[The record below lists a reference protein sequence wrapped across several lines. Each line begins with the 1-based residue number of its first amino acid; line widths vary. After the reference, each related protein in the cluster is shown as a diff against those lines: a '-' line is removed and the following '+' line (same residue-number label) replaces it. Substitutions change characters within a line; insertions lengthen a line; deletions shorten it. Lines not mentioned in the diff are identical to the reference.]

1 MKVAIAL
8 TDQSFLRTKSMGIF
22 NISMGL
28 AKGLMKCP
36 EIKEL
41 HLLGNDECRDAFADC
56 PPHVRVHLLDK
67 PVPRRFS
74 RVWWDQFGLSAYVRR
89 LAPDWLILPKGFPP
103 FFPCLGK
110 TKLACYVHDV
120 GWEYYENKPAEVRNK
135 AFPRHELMYFRRL
148 SLHAMRISDVVL
160 THSRFNQSRILA
172 HEPRAAIAPVGVG
185 FDYVSK
191 IPTERQLRKDIL
203 TYASTFPHKRM
214 DLVIGRISRWLEQ
227 RADRDEIRVHL
238 VGSLPESFELPEKN
252 WIHHKRLPF
261 AELSELVRTKCRMTV
276 YISDYES
283 YGMPPVESLLNGI
296 PCIASDLGGMQENL
310 PEQYLFPNDDEAA
323 FIRVANANYDG
334 TVPFVCPDFPNWDE
348 VCRRCVQALLT
359 H

>member
-22 NISMGL
+22 NVSMGL
-28 AKGLMKCP
+28 ARGLMKCP
-36 EIKEL
+36 EITEL
-41 HLLGNDECRDAFADC
+41 HLLGNDECRAAFADC
-56 PPHVRVHLLDK
+56 PPHVHLHLLDK

-89 LAPDWLILPKGFPP
+89 LAPDWLILPKGVPP
-103 FFPCLGK
+103 FFPMLGK

-120 GWEYYENKPAEVRNK
+120 MWEYYEHLPLSERKRT
-135 AFPRHELMYFRRL
+135 FPTHEFVYFKNL
-148 SLHAMRISDVVL
+148 SIRALRVSDLVL
-160 THSRFNQSRILA
+160 TNSQFT
-172 HEPRAAIAPVGVG
+172 AARLISYVPNACVCTIGIG
-185 FDYVSK
+185 QDGAAFVSK
-191 IPTERQLRKDIL
+191 DKDARHII
-203 TYASTFPHKRM
+203 TYGSTYPHKRL
-214 DLVIGRISRWLEQ
+214 DLTLSRIDAWLRQ
-227 RADRDEIRVHL
+227 RPDGDSIRVHY
-238 VGSLPESFELPEKN
+238 VGSLPEKVNFPSSHWVQHYRIPHEELWSLMRKE
-252 WIHHKRLPF
+252 
-261 AELSELVRTKCRMTV
+261 CRMGV
-276 YISDYES
+276 YISDYEG
-283 YGMPPVESLLNGI
+283 YGMPPVECLRNGI
-296 PCIASDLGGMQENL
+296 PCIASDIPPIRENM

>member
-22 NISMGL
+22 NVSMGL

-36 EIKEL
+36 EITEL

-56 PPHVRVHLLDK
+56 PLHVHLHLLDK

-89 LAPDWLILPKGFPP
+89 LAPDWLILPKGVPP
-103 FFPCLGK
+103 FFPMLGK

-120 GWEYYENKPAEVRNK
+120 MWEHYETRPKEDRK
-135 AFPRHELMYFRRL
+135 LAFPTHELIYFKNL
-148 SLHAMRISDVVL
+148 SLRAMRIADVVL
-160 THSRFNQSRILA
+160 THTKFNEERIHAYVPQARTFRIGIGFEDTRVA
-172 HEPRAAIAPVGVG
+172 HETADA
-185 FDYVSK
+185 
-191 IPTERQLRKDIL
+191 KDIL
-203 TYASTFPHKRM
+203 AFGSTFPHKRL
-214 DLVIGRISRWLEQ
+214 DLTVARLDAWLRQREDGDSIRI
-227 RADRDEIRVHL
+227 HL
-238 VGSLPESFELPEKN
+238 VGSLPEGTKLPDAR
-252 WIHHKRLPF
+252 WIHHNRIPYSVM
-261 AELSELVRTKCRMTV
+261 ARMMHESCRMGV
-276 YISDYES
+276 YFSDYES
-283 YGMPPVESLLNGI
+283 YGMPPVECLRNGV
-296 PCIASDLGGMQENL
+296 PCIASDIPPIRENL

>member
-22 NISMGL
+22 NVSMGL
-28 AKGLMKCP
+28 ARGLMKCP
-36 EIKEL
+36 EITEL
-41 HLLGNDECRDAFADC
+41 HLLGNEECRDAFADC
-56 PPHVRVHLLDK
+56 PPHVHLHLLDK

-120 GWEYYENKPAEVRNK
+120 MWEYYEKLPLSERRRT
-135 AFPRHELMYFRRL
+135 FPIHEFVYFKNL
-148 SLHAMRISDVVL
+148 SIHALRVSDVVL
-160 THSRFNQSRILA
+160 TNSQFTAGRLMSYVPNA
-172 HEPRAAIAPVGVG
+172 HVRAIGIGQNKEALDCKAQNA
-185 FDYVSK
+185 
-191 IPTERQLRKDIL
+191 RDII
-203 TYASTFPHKRM
+203 TYGSNFPHKRL
-214 DLVIGRISRWLEQ
+214 DLTLSRIDAWLRQ
-227 RADRDEIRVHL
+227 REDGDSIQVHYI
-238 VGSLPESFELPEKN
+238 GSLPKGIHFPSSHWILHHRIPHEELWSLMRK
-252 WIHHKRLPF
+252 
-261 AELSELVRTKCRMTV
+261 KCRLGV
-276 YISDYES
+276 YMSDYEG
-283 YGMPPVESLLNGI
+283 YGMPPVECLRNGV
-296 PCIASDLGGMQENL
+296 PCIASDIPPIRENL